1 MLLLAWNSLAG
12 TGRSFT
18 AALTSNIFSGAQVFA
33 IMAVMACMILDR
45 ALYTWYTQDRVAAEG
60 SSGPEDDLRSSMAA
74 GLQLLLLLAQLVTLH
89 VVQVNAWAESA
100 NPTVGEV
107 SMFDS
112 FMLVIFYVFY
122 VLYLVF
128 SSMQLRYDVHL
139 LRGGLGLTHSVDFV
153 PWLLFKV
160 YTVVPFVEELRV
172 LTDWTVTSTSMNLFM
187 WFKLEDAQQGLYKT
201 KCDMNARKYVQPA
214 HERPVREKL
223 LQGGL
228 FLLALFVL
236 IVGPITYFSTANLF
250 LKNNL
255 VYTGSLKASLEV
267 EMTGGG
273 ISQLPL
279 YDTAQ
284 ADISTESGDAARRF
298 AASNPGVVN
307 TADLN
312 LQRVAFPM
320 SADNLWL
327 VSNSLRQKVA
337 TQLGTNGTKAN
348 LVVTY
353 AFQGNLTTAGR
364 GVGRT
369 PPIALN
375 EEQVYT
381 LAKVLQNTSFQGE
394 ASIEV
399 PCSLKTGIQTRILI
413 DSSGQLTPIRPFSSL
428 RLTLSSSS
436 PLPQWSMA
444 QSCEPCSSSQ
454 SEEGKD
460 TFCGITFDVASE
472 KVAPTPAGDSSS
484 SSYSLMGIYLGVVYT
499 IGRFLRLVFQDSSQ
513 RVIYEEMNDTESLQD
528 LCSGIYIA
536 RITGDL
542 KSEYAFYY
550 QLIRIFRSPELLLDI
565 SKPKSKMAPW
575 CFGQQKNFAPAAAMA
590 LHCRHTFLH
599 VEELSSVHCK
609 VRSSSLPPE
618 RGHQRSF
625 RSSCS
630 DPYVDGLLERAGANY
645 KWPEELGKCSKGSLG
660 HPEVC
665 GRFCIRFFYG
675 NCHKGENCEFC
686 HLEHKE
692 SKLKL
697 DKVQRQVLEQ
707 LSQSEVLTLVLPHIE
722 KRCTKHR
729 LKLDLKT
736 MAILRL
742 CPFWDG

>member
-565 SKPKSKMAPW
+565 SKPKSKMDEDQFRPAISNSQVTAPTESSMT
-575 CFGQQKNFAPAAAMA
+575 ADDAT
-590 LHCRHTFLH
+590 LHR
-599 VEELSSVHCK
+599 
-609 VRSSSLPPE
+609 RP
-618 RGHQRSF
+618 
-625 RSSCS
+625 
-630 DPYVDGLLERAGANY
+630 
-645 KWPEELGKCSKGSLG
+645 
-660 HPEVC
+660 
-665 GRFCIRFFYG
+665 GR
-675 NCHKGENCEFC
+675 EATTE
-686 HLEHKE
+686 
-692 SKLKL
+692 
-697 DKVQRQVLEQ
+697 D
-707 LSQSEVLTLVLPHIE
+707 
-722 KRCTKHR
+722 
-729 LKLDLKT
+729 
-736 MAILRL
+736 
-742 CPFWDG
+742 